1 VREMTS
7 LIVAT
12 LSVLQSVIVILG
24 LIIIYYATRGYRKTN
39 NKSLLFLGLG
49 FLFVTIGAV
58 AAGLLF
64 QFLNASIYEVET
76 IEAASEVVGFVLI
89 VYSIVGIRS

>member
-1 VREMTS
+1 MAAITVDVLS
-7 LIVAT
+7 L
-12 LSVLQSVIVILG
+12 LQSVIVILG

-39 NKSLLFLGLG
+39 NKSLLFLAFG

-64 QFLNASIYEVET
+64 QFLNFDIYEVEA
-76 IEAASEVVGFVLI
+76 IQAGSEVIGFLLI
-89 VYSIVGIRS
+89 VYSIIGIKS